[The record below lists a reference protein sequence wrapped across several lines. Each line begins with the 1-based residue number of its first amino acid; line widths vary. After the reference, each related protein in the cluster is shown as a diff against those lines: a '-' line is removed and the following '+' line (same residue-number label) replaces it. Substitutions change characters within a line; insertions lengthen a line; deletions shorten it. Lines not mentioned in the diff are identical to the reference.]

1 MSLSLSVPLCVAQSS
16 SCGHVR
22 KGGQGIKK
30 KGGGEGIRRKG
41 GGGGGGRGRGER
53 RGHSYTLSTGKYG
66 VYKPRGPGSL
76 AFQAQ

>member
-16 SCGHVR
+16 SCGHVK
-22 KGGQGIKK
+22 KGGQGIKR
-30 KGGGEGIRRKG
+30 KGGGEGKG
-41 GGGGGGRGRGER
+41 EEGSKKGET
-53 RGHSYTLSTGKYG
+53 HSYTLSTGKYG